1 MKKVTALIKKKVT
14 EWRMKLFILF
24 VIKKILIICPLY
36 DVSMLDII
44 KQMKLSATQSEWA
57 GNQINQKYIF
67 HFN

>member
-1 MKKVTALIKKKVT
+1 
-14 EWRMKLFILF
+14 MKLFILF

-44 KQMKLSATQSEWA
+44 KQMKLSATQSEWI

>member
-1 MKKVTALIKKKVT
+1 MKNETFYSFCYKKN
-14 EWRMKLFILF
+14 
-24 VIKKILIICPLY
+24 IICPLY

-44 KQMKLSATQSEWA
+44 KQMKLSATQSEWI